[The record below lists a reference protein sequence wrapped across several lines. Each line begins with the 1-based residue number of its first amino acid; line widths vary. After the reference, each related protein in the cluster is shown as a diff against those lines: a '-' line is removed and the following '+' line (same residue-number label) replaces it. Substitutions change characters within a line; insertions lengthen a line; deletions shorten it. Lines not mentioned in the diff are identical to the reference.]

1 MKLTTN
7 LSLGPR
13 LKMHSVLSS
22 LLHMPHGIGTTVLLK
37 ENCYRSTDIHD
48 PASRLI
54 KADQGEKK
62 ELNFDLHFHLNLL

>member
-1 MKLTTN
+1 MC
-7 LSLGPR
+7 
-13 LKMHSVLSS
+13 
-22 LLHMPHGIGTTVLLK
+22 HGIGTTVLLK

-62 ELNFDLHFHLNLL
+62 RTELQLALSSEFALKNL

>member
-1 MKLTTN
+1 
-7 LSLGPR
+7 
-13 LKMHSVLSS
+13 LSS